1 MPKRQ
6 ADAAAPAPN
15 GAEPPT
21 RRGRGRRWTFLSSH
35 AQVLLCLAR
44 APDQRLTE
52 IAARVGITERAVQM
66 ILRDLIR
73 EGFLNR
79 TRVGR
84 CNVYEVRAEQPL
96 RHPFVA
102 HRELRD
108 LLELLDDER
117 PAAGP

>member
-1 MPKRQ
+1 
-6 ADAAAPAPN
+6 
-15 GAEPPT
+15 
-21 RRGRGRRWTFLSSH
+21 
-35 AQVLLCLAR
+35 
-44 APDQRLTE
+44 
-52 IAARVGITERAVQM
+52 M

-108 LLELLDDER
+108 LLELLDDDR